1 MLSNYSLGSIF
12 SGQVKTVRKADSRL
26 ASAWCLFFFFA
37 APAISPVIQYKLKL
51 HLDKDLVSIIISA
64 ASIFAGLLLNLLV
77 IVYGIIP
84 SKEGGDF
91 DDKTRKD
98 LLEVIES
105 TFYNISYAIAC
116 SLVLVVFS
124 LAVLT
129 EITTVTRISE
139 LFVYYLGA
147 HLLLCITLVLRRCH
161 SLMEFRLTKKGTTR
175 AQIAQDTWGR

>member
-1 MLSNYSLGSIF
+1 MFASYSLGSIL
-12 SGQVKTVRKADSRL
+12 SGQVKTVQKAESRL
-26 ASAWCLFFFFA
+26 AGMLCLLFFFV
-37 APAISPVIQYKLKL
+37 APALSPLVQYKLNL

-77 IVYGIIP
+77 IVYGIVP
-84 SKEGGDF
+84 SKSAGDF
-91 DDKTRKD
+91 DEKTRKE
-98 LLEVIES
+98 LLDVIES
-105 TFYNISYAIAC
+105 TFYNISYAVAC

-129 EITTVTRISE
+129 GITWVARISE

-161 SLMEFRLTKKGTTR
+161 SLMEFRLTKRGDTR
-175 AQIAQDTWGR
+175 SQAAQDTWGK